1 MIIYMPNPEELLYNM
16 EFRELIQI
24 KLPSGGYVNAESL
37 AYNKMRVV
45 EIVSTDPMDYMY
57 EQYQPGNIITL

>member
-1 MIIYMPNPEELLYNM
+1 MPNPEELLNNM

-45 EIVSTDPMDYMY
+45 EIVSTDPMDYMD